1 MVLMNNRLAGH
12 TNSYHTYDFDQALTG
27 IVEAGYDAVELTAV
41 LGWTEHVDLDAPQAE
56 LRARLA
62 DYGLDLTV
70 LSAHSD
76 LTTPEG
82 VELGIKAVRWCADYG
97 VPVMNTA
104 IGGHSS
110 QDENESAF
118 LEGISRL
125 AAAADDAGVDVALEI
140 HGDIMATGAKT
151 LPLLE
156 RIGHPR
162 VLVAYDTANC
172 EFYGDTAA
180 ADDIATMLPYLSN
193 VHLKDKRGGPGVWDF
208 PGPGDGHVDFAAI
221 LGVLEAGGYT
231 GPISVE
237 IEFQGEPW
245 PPLAEVTEA
254 MARSRVHLNALGL
267 G

>member
-1 MVLMNNRLAGH
+1 MRNRLAGH
-12 TNSYHTYDFDQALTG
+12 SNTYHTYDFDQAMTG
-27 IVEAGYDAVELTAV
+27 IVEAGYDAVELSAV
-41 LGWTEHVDLDAPQAE
+41 LGWTEHVDLDAPQSE
-56 LRARLA
+56 LRQRLV

-82 VELGIKAVRWCADYG
+82 VDLGIKAVRWCADYG
-97 VPVMNTA
+97 IPVMNTA

-110 QDENESAF
+110 QDENQESF
-118 LEGISRL
+118 LVGITRL

-162 VLVAYDTANC
+162 IRVAYDTANC

-180 ADDIATMLPYLSN
+180 VDDIALMLPYLSN
-193 VHLKDKRGGPGVWDF
+193 VHLKDKVGGAGVWDF
-208 PGPGDGHVDFAAI
+208 PGPGAGHVDFAGI
-221 LGVLEAGGYT
+221 LQVLEAGGYS
-231 GPISVE
+231 GPCSVE

-245 PPLAEVTEA
+245 PPLEEVTAA
-254 MARSRVHLNALGL
+254 MARSRSHLNELGL